1 VLRAA
6 GETETSQE
14 NIQDWL
20 ELDEG
25 NPEFQLLTEEEIAAV
40 VFFVLF
46 IPSALTILLNF
57 LFICFL
63 IFFFLGCAF
72 LFINPDDLFPPN

>member
-6 GETETSQE
+6 GETETTQE

-25 NPEFQLLTEEEIAAV
+25 DTEFQLLTGRNCYTDIY
-40 VFFVLF
+40 LF
-46 IPSALTILLNF
+46 LSALPILLTF
-57 LFICFL
+57 PFSCFL
-63 IFFFLGCAF
+63 NFFAF
-72 LFINPDDLFPPN
+72 

>member
-20 ELDEG
+20 ELDGGETG
-25 NPEFQLLTEEEIAAV
+25 FQILTEVEIAAV
-40 VFFVLF
+40 IIFYLF
-46 IPSALTILLNF
+46 SSGLYILLNF
-57 LFICFL
+57 TFICLISFL
-63 IFFFLGCAF
+63 SFRAICC
-72 LFINPDDLFPPN
+72 FINPDYPLI

>member
-6 GETETSQE
+6 GETETTQE

-25 NPEFQLLTEEEIAAV
+25 DPGFQPHVFLWFLSKGSAV
-40 VFFVLF
+40 IYLF
-46 IPSALTILLNF
+46 IYFHEMYLYY
-57 LFICFL
+57 
-63 IFFFLGCAF
+63 
-72 LFINPDDLFPPN
+72 

>member
-20 ELDEG
+20 QLDEG
-25 NPEFQLLTEEEIAAV
+25 DPGFQLLTQEEIAAV
-40 VFFVLF
+40 IFFHIYL
-46 IPSALTILLNF
+46 SALPTSLNF
-57 LFICFL
+57 PFICFL
-63 IFFFLGCAF
+63 ICFVF
-72 LFINPDDLFPPN
+72 

>member
-1 VLRAA
+1 LRPV

-25 NPEFQLLTEEEIAAV
+25 DPGFQLLAKEEVAAV
-40 VFFVLF
+40 
-46 IPSALTILLNF
+46 IF
-57 LFICFL
+57 LWLSFL
-63 IFFFLGCAF
+63 H
-72 LFINPDDLFPPN
+72 

>member
-6 GETETSQE
+6 GETQTMQE

-25 NPEFQLLTEEEIAAV
+25 DPGFQPL
-40 VFFVLF
+40 VFLWFLNKGFTTFF
-46 IPSALTILLNF
+46 I
-57 LFICFL
+57 
-63 IFFFLGCAF
+63 
-72 LFINPDDLFPPN
+72 